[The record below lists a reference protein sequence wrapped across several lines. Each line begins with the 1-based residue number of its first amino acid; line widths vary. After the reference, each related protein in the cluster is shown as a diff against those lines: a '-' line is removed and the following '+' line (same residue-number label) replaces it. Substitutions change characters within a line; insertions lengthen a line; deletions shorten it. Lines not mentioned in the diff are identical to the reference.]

1 MITLVLAVAAAAF
14 GFSFTRGFV
23 RRKLAYVDAA
33 QGAAAPVMA
42 AGVAFVLALPVVAL
56 LPFVAGGTAL
66 LFGAGVGVGFNAG
79 AKDTRRRRLGA

>member
-42 AGVAFVLALPVVAL
+42 AAVAFVLALPVVTV

-66 LFGAGVGVGFNAG
+66 LFGASVGAGFNAG
-79 AKDTRRRRLGA
+79 ARDTRRRRLSA